1 MYGPAGTGRLVRMT
15 THQAPN
21 PSTGPAR
28 PGARAVT
35 TALVLAVP
43 AGLAWIGGMIYTVI
57 AWTT

>member
-1 MYGPAGTGRLVRMT
+1 MT